1 MLTRSKLKVGTFH
14 SNPMLLRLERKS
26 QIVTSSLS
34 RDAIITCIVNTLT
47 CLLAGVLVFSI
58 LGYMAFVTGQ
68 TIHEVVNS
76 GPGLVFLTYPDLVLS
91 LPGSVVWATIFFVML
106 LVLGIDSE
114 FCNVE
119 ALVTGIVDN
128 WPDQLLKHR
137 RKFTIALCFGLFCL
151 GLPLCTNVSTFLT
164 QKGLSSVHL

>member
-1 MLTRSKLKVGTFH
+1 
-14 SNPMLLRLERKS
+14 
-26 QIVTSSLS
+26 
-34 RDAIITCIVNTLT
+34 
-47 CLLAGVLVFSI
+47 
-58 LGYMAFVTGQ
+58 MAHIQET
-68 TIHEVVNS
+68 TIDDVVNS

-91 LPGSVVWATIFFVML
+91 LPGSVLWATIFFTML

-137 RKFTIALCFGLFCL
+137 RLFTIVLCTILCCL
-151 GLPLCTNVSTFLT
+151 GMPLVTNVSCSQKYFLS
-164 QKGLSSVHL
+164 KNSSFRAASTPSN

>member
-1 MLTRSKLKVGTFH
+1 MSPPSPPLLLTSEL
-14 SNPMLLRLERKS
+14 NA
-26 QIVTSSLS
+26 VT

-58 LGYMAFVTGQ
+58 LGYMAHIQ
-68 TIHEVVNS
+68 EASIDDVVNS

-91 LPGSVVWATIFFVML
+91 LPGSVLWATIFFVML

-128 WPDQLLKHR
+128 WPEQLLKHR
-137 RKFTIALCFGLFCL
+137 RLFTIVLCTILACL
-151 GLPLCTNVSTFLT
+151 GMPLVTNVSPKNIHFIRYW
-164 QKGLSSVHL
+164 